1 MNGVY
6 SFSSSKLFNRIGGM
20 ASMKKKL
27 KLPKLTKEKLI
38 YYQDKGMSDEEIDF
52 FRETMA
58 EAKEQ
63 IDCLEK
69 NMNQLAKL
77 KAINIRNNTVRT
89 ARIYFKAIVK
99 EPDRLHQ
106 ANKFLYTYLPNI
118 VELTTKHVEINEHE
132 IKNKQTYELMDE
144 SAKMIDEMSKLILA
158 DYQDF
163 LTIDLEEL
171 EVEISVAKQSLSR
184 DNKRKAADFY
194 SAADEEDLP

>member
-1 MNGVY
+1 
-6 SFSSSKLFNRIGGM
+6 
-20 ASMKKKL
+20 MKKKL

-89 ARIYFKAIVK
+89 AKIYFKAIVK
-99 EPDRLHQ
+99 EPDRLHH
-106 ANKFLYTYLPNI
+106 ADKFLYTYLPNI
-118 VELTTKHVEINEHE
+118 VELTTKYVEINDHE

-144 SAKMIDEMSKLILA
+144 SAKIIDEMSKLILA
-158 DYQDF
+158 DYQKF
-163 LTIDLEEL
+163 LTIDLDEL

-184 DNKRKAADFY
+184 DNKRKTADFDSDPY
-194 SAADEEDLP
+194 EEDLP